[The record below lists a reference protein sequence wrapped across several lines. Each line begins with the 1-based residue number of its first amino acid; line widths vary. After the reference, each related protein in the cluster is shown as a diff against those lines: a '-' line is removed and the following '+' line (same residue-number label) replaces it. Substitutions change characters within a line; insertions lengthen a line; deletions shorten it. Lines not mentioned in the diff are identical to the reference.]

1 MNCLKFGACNAA
13 KEYFTKSAFTAVS
26 NMVKSNF
33 GQMTRYDDEEIE
45 AAIQISNTFILML
58 VVAGVIIGFL
68 AVPHLCQD
76 NSERGKNVRLALYV
90 LLILTGGQ
98 FGWFFALLW
107 LFKINICA

>member
-13 KEYFTKSAFTAVS
+13 KEYFTKSAFTSVS

-58 VVAGVIIGFL
+58 VLAGVIIGFL
-68 AVPHLCQD
+68 AVPRLCQD
-76 NSERGKNVRLALYV
+76 NSERGKNIRLALYV